1 MLLVLCVDLDDDLG
15 RKTGHRTPVIGREA
29 VQRAATDL
37 ATVDPEDSDVNVL
50 FAGLHLYDSIDDEA
64 VEVAVVTGTARSD
77 VAANR
82 KVGDEVDTVLA
93 SLTTGED
100 VRALIVTDGAQDESV
115 VPVVRSRVPIDGV
128 RRVVVRQAQNLESM
142 YYTIKQVLDDPE
154 TRGTILV
161 PLGIL
166 LLIYPIAILAD
177 SLGLPGS
184 TFGAVS
190 TLLGLYVLARGL
202 GLEQTIDD
210 TFERVRG
217 ALYGGR
223 VQLVTYVVAAA
234 LVLVGGFSGVEF
246 VERIRTSTPESGLSA
261 GILVA
266 ALVYGA
272 VQWVAAA
279 GVIASLGRITDE
291 YLAGGFRWRY
301 LNAPFYVLAIA
312 LVAHALAAF
321 FLGTVDLSY
330 LAAALAGGT
339 LLGVMSTLAFA
350 VAEQRFP
357 RPPDVEATQ

>member
-15 RKTGHRTPVIGREA
+15 RKTGHETPVVGREA

-64 VEVAVVTGTARSD
+64 VEVAVVTGTAGSD

-100 VRALIVTDGAQDESV
+100 VRALVVTDGAQDESV
-115 VPVVRSRVPIDGV
+115 IPVIRSRVPIDGV

-190 TLLGLYVLARGL
+190 ALLGLYVLARGL
-202 GLEQTIDD
+202 GLEETIDD
-210 TFERVRG
+210 TFERVRE
-217 ALYGGR
+217 ALYAGR

-234 LVLVGGFSGVEF
+234 LLLVGGFSGLEF
-246 VERIRTSTPESGLSA
+246 AEGIRGDAPGGTLSV
-261 GILVA
+261 GVLLA
-266 ALVYGA
+266 ALAYGA

-279 GVIASLGRITDE
+279 GVIASLGRVTDE
-291 YLAGGFRWRY
+291 YLSGGFRWRY

-321 FLGTVDLSY
+321 FLDLVDLSY

-357 RPPDVEATQ
+357 RPPDVEATR

>member
-1 MLLVLCVDLDDDLG
+1 VLLVLCVDLDDDLG

-37 ATVDPEDSDVNVL
+37 ATADPEDSDVNVL
-50 FAGLHLYDSIDDEA
+50 FAGLHLHDSIDDEA

-77 VAANR
+77 VAADR

-100 VRALIVTDGAQDESV
+100 VRALVVTDGAQDESV
-115 VPVVRSRVPIDGV
+115 VSVIRSRVHIDGV

-177 SLGLPGS
+177 TLGLPGS

-190 TLLGLYVLARGL
+190 ALLGLYVLARGL
-202 GLEQTIDD
+202 GVEETVDEG
-210 TFERVRG
+210 FERVRA

-234 LVLVGGFSGVEF
+234 LLIVGGFSGLEF
-246 VERIRTSTPESGLSA
+246 VERLRTATPGGSLSV

-266 ALVYGA
+266 ALAYGA

-291 YLAGGFRWRY
+291 YLSGGFRWRY

-321 FLGTVDLSY
+321 FLELVSLSY

-357 RPPDVEATQ
+357 RPPDVETAR